1 VTDAESTLTEEAMEA
16 LGEILVVP
24 FWFVARLLLGRNADT
39 ESLFILTAALMVG
52 LFCCI
57 AVVPAAMLFA
67 IL

>member
-1 VTDAESTLTEEAMEA
+1 MEA

-39 ESLFILTAALMVG
+39 ESLFIMTAALMG